1 MDNDLDPSDILP
13 FMDNMI
19 RRAGEVVLSY
29 FRGDF
34 RVDRKDVGNSLIDI
48 VTDADRVSEE
58 IILAAIEKEFPDHDI
73 LSEETPP
80 DIRGSRWKWLVDP
93 LDGTI
98 NFAHGF
104 PFFCVSMALLQED
117 DPLVAM
123 IYDPLRDECF
133 SAARGAGAFLNG
145 TPIRV
150 SAADRLEQS
159 VIATGFPYDRAS
171 SPDNNVAEFSR
182 VVTRVQGIRRAGSA
196 AMDLAYVSCGR
207 LDGFWELKLKP
218 WDQGAGMLLVREAG
232 GRVSNIHGEPTD
244 VYTRSV
250 LATNGL
256 LHDTLIEV
264 LSRDS

>member
-1 MDNDLDPSDILP
+1 MDNDLDPRDILL
-13 FMDNMI
+13 FMDNVI
-19 RRAGEVVLSY
+19 RRAGEAVLSY

-34 RVDRKDVGNSLIDI
+34 KVDRKDVGNSLIDI

-58 IILAAIEKEFPDHDI
+58 IILAAIEKEFPDHDT

-104 PFFCVSMALLQED
+104 PFFCVSMALVQGD
-117 DPLVAM
+117 DLLAAM

-133 SAARGAGAFLNG
+133 SATRGAGAFLNG

-150 SAADRLEQS
+150 SAADRLEKS

-182 VVTRVQGIRRAGSA
+182 VVTRVQGMRRAGSA

-256 LHDTLIEV
+256 LHDTLTAI
-264 LSRDS
+264 LSQD